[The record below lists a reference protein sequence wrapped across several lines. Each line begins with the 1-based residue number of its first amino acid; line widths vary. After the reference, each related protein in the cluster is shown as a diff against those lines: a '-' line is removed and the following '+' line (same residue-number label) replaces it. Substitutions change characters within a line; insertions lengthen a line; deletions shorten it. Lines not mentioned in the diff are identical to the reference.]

1 MPILIG
7 DLIKSVRES
16 GPLGE
21 SIRFTS
27 KFLCIAGNTYKYF
40 TVGIS
45 FIFRIYVYI
54 FTISL
59 ILDLE

>member
-21 SIRFTS
+21 SIGLLVSFCVLRE
-27 KFLCIAGNTYKYF
+27 IHIN
-40 TVGIS
+40 IS
-45 FIFRIYVYI
+45 RLEYHLLSEYMYIYLL
-54 FTISL
+54 FPLS
-59 ILDLE
+59 